1 MTTLFSHRGHFE
13 DGIPDNSIA
22 SLDKAVE
29 KDFTA
34 IEFDIWLYKD
44 KLVINHDNPEEKK
57 KKSFPNIVD
66 YFKYHNNLEYW
77 LDFKNMD
84 EKNVDEILFLIKRAV
99 QESSIDLN
107 NLYFAPCI
115 DDYATTK
122 KLFDKITSHFG
133 DDVNLVA
140 FCWREETLDSLQ
152 NFMTSENIKR
162 VSIYHK
168 LLTQDL
174 VNQYGG
180 NNIFTWTIIDIET
193 IKSLEKLGVENFATD
208 DITPS
213 MLDKDKHVGR
223 NSPTT
228 L

>member
-1 MTTLFSHRGHFE
+1 
-13 DGIPDNSIA
+13 
-22 SLDKAVE
+22 
-29 KDFTA
+29 
-34 IEFDIWLYKD
+34 
-44 KLVINHDNPEEKK
+44 
-57 KKSFPNIVD
+57 
-66 YFKYHNNLEYW
+66 
-77 LDFKNMD
+77 
-84 EKNVDEILFLIKRAV
+84 
-99 QESSIDLN
+99 
-107 NLYFAPCI
+107 
-115 DDYATTK
+115 
-122 KLFDKITSHFG
+122 
-133 DDVNLVA
+133 LVA

-180 NNIFTWTIIDIET
+180 NNIFTWTIKDIET